1 MGNLKSIKIS
11 EELHN
16 FLMKQGVKGDTF
28 EEVIW
33 SLIGNKQMTKE
44 TEKDFK
50 EAKKSYEASL

>member
-1 MGNLKSIKIS
+1 MKTLRIS
-11 EELHN
+11 DELHK
-16 FLMKQGVKGDTF
+16 FLKNQGVKGDTF

-50 EAKKSYEASL
+50 EAKKSYEKSL